1 MRERGLTSLLRNQ
14 YFAVAEEEAEQD
26 IEGRKEEDILEEDN
40 LEDILVEDIPVVDKH
55 PSDILPVDNLEE
67 EEHQLEAVVGC
78 NNSSFFYVIF
88 LQIVSL
94 RKIFL
99 SFLE

>member
-1 MRERGLTSLLRNQ
+1 GH
-14 YFAVAEEEAEQD
+14 
-26 IEGRKEEDILEEDN
+26 IEEDIPAEGIPVEDN
-40 LEDILVEDIPVVDKH
+40 LEDILVGDTLVVDKH
-55 PSDILPVDNLEE
+55 PLEDNLPVDNLEE

-94 RKIFL
+94 
-99 SFLE
+99 